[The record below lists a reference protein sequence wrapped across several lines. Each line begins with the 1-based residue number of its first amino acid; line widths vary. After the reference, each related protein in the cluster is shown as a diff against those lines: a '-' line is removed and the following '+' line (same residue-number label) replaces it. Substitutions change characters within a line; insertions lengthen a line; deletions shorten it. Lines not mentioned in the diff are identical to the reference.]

1 MKRVAREI
9 IRLNRIRLETNLSYQ
24 ELADEIGVPLKTLHR
39 LLTDTSQQRCFDR
52 THYRITEF
60 LKKFDAHDRRM
71 KLRRAAQRQHA
82 RPQPPPATDGEVQ
95 S

>member
-1 MKRVAREI
+1 VKRVAREI
-9 IRLNRIRLETNLSYQ
+9 VRLNRIRLETDLSYQ

-39 LLTDTSQQRCFDR
+39 LLTDDVQQRCFDR

-60 LKKFDAHDRRM
+60 LKKFDAHERRM
-71 KLRRAAQRQHA
+71 KLRRAALRQHA
-82 RPQPPPATDGEVQ
+82 RPQPPPTSEVQ